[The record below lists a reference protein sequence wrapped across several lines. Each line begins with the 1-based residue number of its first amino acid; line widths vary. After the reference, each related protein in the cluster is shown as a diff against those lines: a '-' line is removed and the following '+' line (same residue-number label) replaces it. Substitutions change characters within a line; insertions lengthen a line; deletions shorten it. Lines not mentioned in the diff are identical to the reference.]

1 MEFLSLTRYPT
12 ERNILL
18 LLLFG
23 SRGRVFI
30 GFIGF
35 NKKEGQRDVWA
46 PLRPGKS
53 SRCSG

>member
-1 MEFLSLTRYPT
+1 MEFLSLNRYPI

-23 SRGRVFI
+23 PRGRANI
-30 GFIGF
+30 GFIGL

-46 PLRPGKS
+46 PLRPGTS